1 MSVPQQSLSLIL
13 CNLSATT
20 SAPSPT
26 SLPTLSSSKRD
37 LHLPPRLRILLFEDS
52 PRIAFLAEKV
62 RKLLYEISREL
73 LRGIMARD
81 SCSLLGLSGGW
92 PTVFLPVDEY
102 CRLCHSPLG
111 RETNHPGQQSNDA
124 YLIMELNAFL

>member
-81 SCSLLGLSGGW
+81 LVSRLDCLEVVNINVEVTRPLKLPTWRLHTGLL
-92 PTVFLPVDEY
+92 
-102 CRLCHSPLG
+102 
-111 RETNHPGQQSNDA
+111 
-124 YLIMELNAFL
+124 